1 MKIGKSNNLE
11 ALVEEMIAASKAS
24 PNSWTTLKNGSRVY
38 TCTRIVPAHVPTLGE
53 VFNDSKIE
61 FRSRPTYDSSKFYF
75 TDI

>member
-1 MKIGKSNNLE
+1 MKAERANDFDESSM
-11 ALVEEMIAASKAS
+11 EEIMAAAEAS

-61 FRSRPTYDSSKFYF
+61 FRSRPTYDS
-75 TDI
+75 